1 VVASTLAERSGTT
14 TPENDRTIIRYGA
27 LFGLAGT
34 VLAFVGNA
42 LHPRTFEDSAI
53 ARFDLI
59 ADSGIW
65 KFVHFF
71 IGAALILLIGGLV
84 AFDRR
89 LNGRPGGGW
98 ARLGL
103 VVGIVSV
110 AIGVALVAL
119 DGWTM
124 KTLADEWAAAGRTST
139 GPEFASLN
147 TTEQIVNGLFSAFI
161 GTLIGVTPLLLG
173 IALYQSGVFPS
184 WAGVLAVAAGVL
196 GIAVDV
202 VQSLGEIA
210 VVTANVLFPLAAF
223 GVTISLL
230 VVNWMMFREAS
241 EPERLPQPSAAS

>member
-1 VVASTLAERSGTT
+1 MASTLAERSATT
-14 TPENDRTIIRYGA
+14 TPENDRMIIRYGA

-42 LHPRTFEDSAI
+42 LHPRAFEDSAI

-65 KFVHFF
+65 KFVHFL

-89 LNGRPGGGW
+89 LIGRPGGAW

-110 AIGVALVAL
+110 AIGVVLVAL
-119 DGWTM
+119 DGWTL
-124 KTLADEWAAAGRTST
+124 KTLADEWAAAGRTTT

-147 TTEQIVNGLFSAFI
+147 SAEHIVSGLFSAFI
-161 GTLIGVTPLLLG
+161 GTLIGVTPVLLG
-173 IALYQSGVFPS
+173 IALYQSGGFPH
-184 WAGVLAVAAGVL
+184 WAGVLAVAGGAL
-196 GIAVDV
+196 GIVIDV
-202 VQSLGEIA
+202 VQSLGDIA
-210 VVTANVLFPLAAF
+210 VVTADVLFPLAAL

-230 VVNWMMFREAS
+230 AVNWMMFREAS
-241 EPERLPQPSAAS
+241 EPESLPQPSTAA